1 MTKTV
6 QSPASKQTKGL
17 GTAKGGAIYYA
28 TGKRKTSAA
37 RVFLRP
43 GKGEVVVNGLP
54 LEKYLPTPT
63 SITRALSPFAVTET
77 KGIYDANITVSG
89 GGKIGQAGAIAHGI
103 TRALLVVDSDK
114 YRSLL
119 KKAGMVTRDD
129 RMVER
134 KKYGLHKARKRGQ
147 YSKR

>member
-1 MTKTV
+1 MAKATT
-6 QSPASKQTKGL
+6 SKS
-17 GTAKGGAIYYA
+17 TAPVYYA

-37 RVFLRP
+37 RVFLKA
-43 GKGEVVVNGLP
+43 GKGQITVNAMP
-54 LEKYLPTPT
+54 IEKYLPTPT
-63 SITRALSPFAVTET
+63 SIMKAVAPFTVTET
-77 KGIYDANITVSG
+77 KGQFDADITVAG
-89 GGKIGQAGAIAHGI
+89 GGKFGQAGAIAHGI
-103 TRALLVVDSDK
+103 TRALLVFDTDK
-114 YRSLL
+114 YRAIL

>member
-1 MTKTV
+1 MAK
-6 QSPASKQTKGL
+6 A
-17 GTAKGGAIYYA
+17 TAEKNSSVYYA

-37 RVFLRP
+37 RVFLKP
-43 GKGEVVVNGLP
+43 GKGQIIVNSMP
-54 LEKYLPTPT
+54 VEKYLPTPT
-63 SITRALSPFAVTET
+63 SIMKAMAPFAVTNS
-77 KGIYDANITVSG
+77 KGQFDADITVSG
-89 GGKIGQAGAIAHGI
+89 GGKFGQAGAIAHGI
-103 TRALLVVDSDK
+103 TRALLVFDSEK
-114 YRSLL
+114 YRGTL

>member
-1 MTKTV
+1 MAKATTNAS
-6 QSPASKQTKGL
+6 SPV
-17 GTAKGGAIYYA
+17 YYA

-37 RVFLRP
+37 RVFLKP
-43 GKGEVVVNGLP
+43 GKGTVTVNKMP
-54 LEKYLPTPT
+54 IEKYLPTPT
-63 SITRALSPFAVTET
+63 SIMKAMSPFAVTET
-77 KGIYDANITVSG
+77 TGKYDATITVSG

-103 TRALLVVDSDK
+103 TKALLVVDTDK
-114 YRSLL
+114 HRATL

-134 KKYGLHKARKRGQ
+134 KKYGLHKARKKGQ

>member
-1 MTKTV
+1 MAKKT
-6 QSPASKQTKGL
+6 PA
-17 GTAKGGAIYYA
+17 AKGPVYYA

-37 RVFLRP
+37 RVYLRP
-43 GKGEVVVNGLP
+43 GKGTITVNGMTI
-54 LEKYLPTPT
+54 EEYLPTDT
-63 SITRALSPFAVTET
+63 SIMKAVAPLVLVEA
-77 KGIYDANITVSG
+77 KAMFDADIAVSG
-89 GGKIGQAGAIAHGI
+89 GGKHGQAGAIAHGL
-103 TRALLVVDSDK
+103 TRALLVVDTEK
-114 YRSLL
+114 YRDSL

>member
-1 MTKTV
+1 MAKKT
-6 QSPASKQTKGL
+6 PATKGPV
-17 GTAKGGAIYYA
+17 YYA

-43 GKGEVVVNGLP
+43 GKGTITVNGQTIDA
-54 LEKYLPTPT
+54 YLPTDT
-63 SITRALSPFAVTET
+63 SIMKALAPLALV
-77 KGIYDANITVSG
+77 DAKTSFDADIMVSG
-89 GGKIGQAGAIAHGI
+89 GGKHGQAGAIAHGI
-103 TRALLVVDSDK
+103 TRALLVLDTEK
-114 YRSLL
+114 YRATL

-134 KKYGLHKARKRGQ
+134 KKYGLHKARKKGQ

>member
-1 MTKTV
+1 MAKT
-6 QSPASKQTKGL
+6 
-17 GTAKGGAIYYA
+17 TAAKTGPVYYA

-37 RVFLRP
+37 RVFLKP
-43 GKGEVVVNGLP
+43 GSGTIMVNNTP
-54 LEKYLPTPT
+54 IEKYLPTPT
-63 SITRALSPFAVTET
+63 SIMKALSPFAATDT
-77 KGIYDANITVSG
+77 KNHFDAKITVSG

-103 TRALLVVDSDK
+103 TRALLVFDSDK
-114 YRSLL
+114 YRGIL